1 MMLFSAFGY
10 RKKKK
15 IFNVELREGKGKER
29 KLIDVICIIDFIKNL
44 LLIRRVG
51 SINFDLAP

>member
-1 MMLFSAFGY
+1 MIFKSTKVINEIQRDKLIMMLFSAFGY

-29 KLIDVICIIDFIKNL
+29 DIFCLV
-44 LLIRRVG
+44 
-51 SINFDLAP
+51 